1 MQGFT
6 KGAGDKRRT
15 EELGQK
21 TKSLKKFSSIPD
33 KKHLDD
39 GQVAVVTGTGQ
50 LVFRD
55 GGKLYVVTAVEH

>member
-1 MQGFT
+1 MQSFSRNV
-6 KGAGDKRRT
+6 GDKRRAK
-15 EELGQK
+15 ELGQN

-39 GQVAVVTGTGQ
+39 GQVAVITGAGQ

-55 GGKLYVVTAVEH
+55 GGKVFVVTGVEN